1 MPFATS
7 LFEHGTVVGPSA
19 VTCSNAASRSAGRI
33 GAVQCL
39 LLAEVQMRVVGQCLR
54 QFYRHKCVHA
64 VGVAAAAAL
73 GSALSSVLQ
82 PLALR
87 PLAACLTYNVGL

>member
-39 LLAEVQMRVVGQCLR
+39 LLAELQTRVVGSVSTLHYR
-54 QFYRHKCVHA
+54 QLLA
-64 VGVAAAAAL
+64 PVGVAAL
-73 GSALSSVLQ
+73 QLPGSGFLVSYRT
-82 PLALR
+82 LA
-87 PLAACLTYNVGL
+87 